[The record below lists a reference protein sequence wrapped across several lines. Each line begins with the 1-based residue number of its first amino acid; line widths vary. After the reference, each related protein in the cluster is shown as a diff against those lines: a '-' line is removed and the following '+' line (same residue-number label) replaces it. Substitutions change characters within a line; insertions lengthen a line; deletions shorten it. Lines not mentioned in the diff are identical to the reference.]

1 MQYGWVQGTF
11 ISKGMEMEQVGS
23 SAAVAGVRD
32 IMDGK
37 PNTSQQCC
45 AIVNEADITER
56 SFNWLIAHVK

>member
-1 MQYGWVQGTF
+1 
-11 ISKGMEMEQVGS
+11 MEQVGS